1 MLSSV
6 ANRVYWAGRYLERTE
21 NTARLLNVYSNLLL
35 DLPAD
40 AGVSW
45 HQLVRIL
52 GCEAEFAAHRRWPIE
67 RSAVKFVSSSA
78 ENFSSI
84 ANSIAMARFNIRA
97 LRDVMPKEAFEAVN
111 EMYLFADRRLAR
123 TASRR
128 QRFDVLT
135 EVVERCQQ
143 LTGLFAG
150 TMNHGEANQFLRLGR
165 NLERADMTTRIIDVA
180 GELLQEDAD
189 RAEYLTTLWVNVLRS
204 LSAYQ
209 AYRQSARS
217 RISSVRVLYFVL
229 NDPFFPRSVAHCL
242 GELRSCALTLPMNET
257 MVRAVDDVSAKLAGF
272 NVRDLARDRLHDQMD
287 ALQQDLAELHGVVQD
302 LWLSPHQKA
311 G

>member
-6 ANRVYWAGRYLERTE
+6 ASRVYWVGRYLERTE

-35 DLPAD
+35 DLPED

-45 HQLVRIL
+45 PQLMRIL
-52 GCEAEFAAHRRWPIE
+52 GCDAEFAAHRRWPIE
-67 RSAVKFVSSSA
+67 RSAVKFIASGA
-78 ENFSSI
+78 ENSSSI
-84 ANSIAMARFNIRA
+84 ANSVSMARFNVRA

-111 EMYLFADRRLAR
+111 ELYLFAARRLAR
-123 TASRR
+123 TAGRR
-128 QRFDVLT
+128 QRFDVLSD
-135 EVVERCQQ
+135 VVERCQQ

-150 TMNHGEANQFLRLGR
+150 TMNHGEAYQFLRLGR

-180 GELLQEDAD
+180 GELLQEDTERAD
-189 RAEYLTTLWVNVLRS
+189 YLTTLWVNVLRS

-217 RISSVRVLYFVL
+217 RISSVRVLHFVL
-229 NDPFFPRSVAHCL
+229 NDPLFPRSVAHCL
-242 GELRSCALTLPMNET
+242 AELRSCALTLPMNDT
-257 MVRAVDDVSAKLAGF
+257 IITVVDDLSAKLAGF

-287 ALQQDLAELHGVVQD
+287 ILQQDLAALHGVIEA
-302 LWLSPHQKA
+302 LWFAPHQKA

>member
-6 ANRVYWAGRYLERTE
+6 ANRIYWVGRYLERAE

-45 HQLVRIL
+45 RQLMRIL
-52 GCEAEFAAHRRWPIE
+52 GCDSEFAAHRRWPME
-67 RSAVKFVSSSA
+67 RNAVKFIASSS
-78 ENFSSI
+78 ENSSSI
-84 ANSIAMARFNIRA
+84 VNSVSRARFNIRA

-111 EMYLFADRRLAR
+111 ELHLFADRRLAR

-128 QRFDVLT
+128 LRFDVLT
-135 EVVERCQQ
+135 DVVERCQQ

-150 TMNHGEANQFLRLGR
+150 TMNHGEAYQFLRLGR

-180 GELLQEDAD
+180 GDLLQEDAD
-189 RAEYLTTLWVNVLRS
+189 RTEYLTTLWVNVLRS

-217 RISSVRVLYFVL
+217 RISSVRVLHFVL
-229 NDPFFPRSVAHCL
+229 DDPLFPRSVAHCL
-242 GELRSCALTLPMNET
+242 SELRSCALTLPMNEA
-257 MVRAVDDVSAKLAGF
+257 VISAVDGVSAKLAGF
-272 NVRDLARDRLHDQMD
+272 NVRELARDSLHDQMD
-287 ALQQDLAELHGVVQD
+287 ALQQDLAALHGVVQA
-302 LWLSPHQKA
+302 LWFSPHQKA

>member
-6 ANRVYWAGRYLERTE
+6 ANRVYWVGRYLERTE

-45 HQLVRIL
+45 HQLMRIL
-52 GCEAEFAAHRRWPIE
+52 GCDAEFAAHRRWPME
-67 RSAVKFVSSSA
+67 RNAVKFIASSL
-78 ENFSSI
+78 ENSSSI
-84 ANSIAMARFNIRA
+84 ANSVTMARFNIRA

-111 EMYLFADRRLAR
+111 ELYLFADRRLAR

-135 EVVERCQQ
+135 DVVERCQQ

-150 TMNHGEANQFLRLGR
+150 TMNHGEAYQFLRLGR

-217 RISSVRVLYFVL
+217 RISSVRVLHFVL
-229 NDPFFPRSVAHCL
+229 DDPLFPRSVAHCL

-257 MVRAVDDVSAKLAGF
+257 MINAVDGLSAKLAGF

-287 ALQQDLAELHGVVQD
+287 ALQQDLAELHGVVQA
-302 LWLSPHQKA
+302 LWFSPHQKV

>member
-6 ANRVYWAGRYLERTE
+6 ANRVYWVGRYLERAE

-45 HQLVRIL
+45 RQLMRIL
-52 GCEAEFAAHRRWPIE
+52 GCDSEFAAHRRWPME
-67 RSAVKFVSSSA
+67 RNAVKFIASSS
-78 ENFSSI
+78 ENSSSI
-84 ANSIAMARFNIRA
+84 VNSVSMARFNIRA

-111 EMYLFADRRLAR
+111 ELHLFADRRLAR

-128 QRFDVLT
+128 LRFDVLT
-135 EVVERCQQ
+135 GVVERCQQ

-150 TMNHGEANQFLRLGR
+150 TMNHGEAYQFLRLGR

-180 GELLQEDAD
+180 GDLLQEDSD

-217 RISSVRVLYFVL
+217 RISSVRVLHFVL
-229 NDPFFPRSVAHCL
+229 SDPLFPRSVAHCL
-242 GELRSCALTLPMNET
+242 DELRNCALTLPMNET
-257 MVRAVDDVSAKLAGF
+257 MISAVDDVSAKLDGF
-272 NVRDLARDRLHDQMD
+272 NVRELARDQLHDQMD
-287 ALQQDLAELHGVVQD
+287 VLQQDLAGLHGVVQA
-302 LWLSPHQKA
+302 LWFSPHQKA